1 MRGLRDGS
9 CYAVGWR
16 PVVGCLVS
24 HRIVVLLCAA
34 ALALLAE
41 PAAGFAAGTATKTF
55 STPGTYAWTVPAGVT
70 SATFNVAGGQGGSG
84 QNASGGQGA
93 SLQGTLAVTPGQ
105 VFNLTVAGQGG
116 SDNGGFGGGGNAGPN
131 GGSGS
136 SAGGGGASSV
146 ADAGGELIVAGGG
159 GGAANHGG
167 DGGASGSPG
176 MGDGGTGPAQPGGG
190 ATESAGGGGGAGG
203 IYPAPTVCPD
213 RLPGAAGSDGGV
225 GVGGSGGSGGSDPN
239 VVAIGGGGGG
249 GGYYGGGGGGGGWRC
264 PSKNSEG
271 AGGGGGGG
279 SSHFDSSV
287 TGQSLTDGA
296 QSGNGSITI
305 TFLDNT
311 PPVASPTQ
319 TPAANANGWNN
330 SDVTVDWNWSDDG
343 AGVDADN
350 CTTQSTSS
358 GEGVIDLSASCSDL
372 AGNVATAHYMVMV
385 DKTPPTVTLAT
396 PADGATYGEGQ
407 DVTAAYSCADEAGG
421 SGLASCSGPVASGS
435 AIDTSTPGQHT
446 FTVTASDN
454 ADNTASS
461 TAHYTVAA
469 PPTAQISS
477 PADGPTFAV
486 GDQVGTSFSC
496 AEGASGPGLSSC
508 TDSNGASAPS
518 GTLDTSKP
526 GTFTYTVTATS
537 SDGQTGTASITYTV
551 AAAPSAQIS
560 SPAAGQTFAVGQH
573 VATSFSCSEGASGPG
588 LSSCTDSDG
597 ASSPSGA
604 LDTSKTGTF
613 TYMVTATSTDGQ
625 TGTASITYTVAAA
638 PSAQISSPAAGQTF
652 AVGQHV
658 ATSFSCS
665 EGASGPGLSS
675 CTDSDGASSPSGALD
690 TSKTGTFTYMVTATS
705 TDGQTG
711 SASITYTVAAA
722 PSAQISSPAAGQ
734 TFAVGQHVATSF
746 SCSEGASGPGLSS
759 CTDSDGASSPSGALD
774 TSKTGTFT
782 YMVTAT
788 STDGQTGTASIT
800 YTVAAAPPRAQI
812 GSPADGP
819 TFAVGEQVGTSFSC
833 AEGASGPGLSS
844 CTDSNGAS
852 APSGTL
858 DTSKP
863 GTFTYTVTA
872 TSSDGQTGTASI
884 SYTVAASPS
893 VQIAVPVAGAKYA
906 RGKTVHARYS
916 CQEGASGPGIQSCSA
931 PAADGAPLDTS
942 TPGSHTF
949 TVTATSH
956 DGQSVSKTV
965 DYTVLGPGA
974 ARVRI
979 ANMRAAP
986 LRRGCVIEK
995 GRHEREIMAISAAL
1009 TCRHMRLTLTGT
1021 IRAGGKL
1028 AASAGGT
1035 IRVSYKVKLP
1045 HGTQS
1050 GRKRSTVTHGR
1061 WRISLILPG
1070 VDLDPVP
1077 PSYLIKVHYTGD
1089 QTIRQAN
1096 TSRRIRLE
1104 SERAGSRDARPA
1116 TAAKRNVLTP
1126 ARR

>member
-1 MRGLRDGS
+1 MRGSRNGS

-55 STPGTYAWTVPAGVT
+55 STPGTYAWTVPASVT

-105 VFNLTVAGQGG
+105 AFNLTVAGQGG

-203 IYPAPTVCPD
+203 TYPAPTVCPD

-385 DKTPPTVTLAT
+385 DKTPPTVTLAM

-446 FTVTASDN
+446 FTVTATDN

-461 TAHYTVAA
+461 AAHYTVAA
-469 PPTAQISS
+469 PPTAQIGS

-508 TDSNGASAPS
+508 TDSNGASPPS
-518 GTLDTSKP
+518 GTLDTSKA

-588 LSSCTDSDG
+588 LFSCTDSDG
-597 ASSPSGA
+597 ASAPSGT
-604 LDTSKTGTF
+604 LDTSKPGTF
-613 TYMVTATSTDGQ
+613 TYTVTATSTDGQ
-625 TGTASITYTVAAA
+625 TGTASISYTVA
-638 PSAQISSPAAGQTF
+638 S
-652 AVGQHV
+652 
-658 ATSFSCS
+658 
-665 EGASGPGLSS
+665 
-675 CTDSDGASSPSGALD
+675 
-690 TSKTGTFTYMVTATS
+690 
-705 TDGQTG
+705 
-711 SASITYTVAAA
+711 
-722 PSAQISSPAAGQ
+722 
-734 TFAVGQHVATSF
+734 
-746 SCSEGASGPGLSS
+746 
-759 CTDSDGASSPSGALD
+759 
-774 TSKTGTFT
+774 
-782 YMVTAT
+782 
-788 STDGQTGTASIT
+788 
-800 YTVAAAPPRAQI
+800 APPRAQI
-812 GSPADGP
+812 GSPVDGQ

-852 APSGTL
+852 PPSGTLDTSKAGTFTYTVTASSSDGQTGTASITYTVAAPPRAQIGSPVAGQTFAVGEQVGTSFSCAEGASGPGLSSCIDSNGASAPAGTL

-872 TSSDGQTGTASI
+872 SSADGQTGTASI

-931 PAADGAPLDTS
+931 PVADGAPLDTS

-956 DGQSVSKTV
+956 DGQSVSKMV
-965 DYTVLGPGA
+965 NYTVLGPGA

-979 ANMRAAP
+979 ASLRAAP
-986 LRRGCVIEK
+986 LRRGCVIER
-995 GRHEREIMAISAAL
+995 GRHEREIRAISAAL

-1045 HGTQS
+1045 RGTQS
-1050 GRKRSTVTHGR
+1050 ARKRSTVTHGR

-1077 PSYLIKVHYTGD
+1077 PSYLIKVHYSGD

-1116 TAAKRNVLTP
+1116 TAGKRHMLAP